1 MRGARRPPSGRSP
14 RSKDLAKE
22 KQGAFAVIRDR
33 TWEERV
39 QFARRWG
46 ITAAALGLVIFLV
59 LLGRRHGFGVPEYLQ
74 FALDGLRGG
83 SIYALVALGFV
94 LVYRVMGVINF
105 AQGAFVMLGPM
116 LTAFF
121 YEQGWPPV
129 PGLRLALAALLAVGI
144 VGALGMAVERLT
156 LYPARCA
163 SPLTR
168 IIITVGVY
176 LALQGA
182 ALLLWGPYAK
192 VLPSFTTM
200 SLSDPTLRFGG
211 VRVKAQSL
219 WIAGALIATVIAL
232 GLFFGHTTVGKA
244 MRACAV
250 NRLAAR
256 LMGIPVDTMSTLAFG
271 MAAVLGAIAGIVLGP
286 VTRATY
292 DMGLELGL
300 KGFVAAIMGGLVSFP
315 GAVLGGLVLGVLEN
329 LWAGVTVAGFK
340 DLFAFVVLILVLLLH
355 PRGFAGAEAAV
366 ERV

>member
-1 MRGARRPPSGRSP
+1 MIREGRGGKRVRALEGARHAQITVAVG
-14 RSKDLAKE
+14 
-22 KQGAFAVIRDR
+22 GMIAFLI
-33 TWEERV
+33 
-39 QFARRWG
+39 
-46 ITAAALGLVIFLV
+46 
-59 LLGRRHGFGVPEYLQ
+59 LLGQRHGFGALEYLQ
-74 FALDGLRGG
+74 FVLDGLRGG

-94 LVYRVMGVINF
+94 LIYRVTGVINF

-121 YEQGWPPV
+121 YEQKWPPA
-129 PGLRLALAALLAVGI
+129 PGLRLALAALLSVGI
-144 VGALGMAVERLT
+144 VGALGMTIERLT
-156 LYPARCA
+156 LYPSRRA

-176 LALQGA
+176 LVLQGG

-192 VLPSFTTM
+192 VLPSFTTL
-200 SLSDPTLRFGG
+200 SLSDPTFRFGG

-219 WIAGALIATVIAL
+219 WIAGTLIVTLLAL
-232 GLFFGHTTVGKA
+232 GLFFGRTVVGKA

-271 MAAVLGAIAGIVLGP
+271 MAAAMGAIAGIVLGP

-315 GAVLGGLVLGVLEN
+315 GAVLGGLLLGALEN

-340 DLFAFVVLILVLLLH
+340 DLFAFLVLILVLLLH
-355 PRGFAGAEAAV
+355 PQGFAGTEAEV
-366 ERV
+366 ERA